1 MDPRIEKTLEKLRN
15 GLLSLVATEDPT
27 DISISKLAKASGID
41 RKTFYLHYKD
51 VNDVMNDLCDETVE
65 KLTGRFTGDL
75 KSDIETFYDFLEKVP
90 ENLRLLI
97 SGDKSRDFRARFLH
111 GVFTS
116 PAFSRYY
123 EGEDS
128 SLVEGYLY
136 SILYIYEEY
145 KRVGRPLDIPELAG
159 ITADL
164 IEHGISGV
172 K

>member
-1 MDPRIEKTLEKLRN
+1 MDPRIERTLEKLRN
-15 GLLSLVATEDPT
+15 GLLSLIATEDLA

-51 VNDVMNDLCDETVE
+51 VNDVMNDLCDETIK

-75 KSDIETFYDFLEKVP
+75 KSDIETFYDFLENVP

-97 SGDKSRDFRARFLH
+97 SGEKSRDFRARFLH

-116 PAFSRYY
+116 SAFSRYY
-123 EGEDS
+123 KGEDAG
-128 SLVEGYLY
+128 LIEGYLY
-136 SILYIYEEY
+136 AILYIYEEY
-145 KRVGRPLDIPELAG
+145 KRTARPLDIPELAG

-164 IEHGISGV
+164 IEHGIAG
-172 K
+172 